1 MSTRLTVTRPFHVR
15 QGARGRREMEQGEA
29 RTAEAAARVPRVSR
43 LMALA
48 IRFDGLIRDGVV
60 TDQAEL
66 ARLGHVTRARLTQI
80 MNLLNL
86 APDIQEEVL
95 FCRRR
100 REAGIRSANVTVG
113 PSQPSGI
120 GGSSGGCGARWGRG
134 TPGSSPALQSAGGR
148 GPSLA
153 QPQNLSSFRMSPGTL
168 PSITRYSCQSTSD
181 PRKTPCPLEGSYSN
195 THSSP
200 YLLLNREV

>member
-1 MSTRLTVTRPFHVR
+1 MSTKLTVTRPFHVR
-15 QGARGRREMEQGEA
+15 QGARGRRELEQGEA

-95 FCRRR
+95 FLPPTERGRDPISERDCRPIAAELNWRNQRR
-100 REAGIRSANVTVG
+100 MWRQR
-113 PSQPSGI
+113 
-120 GGSSGGCGARWGRG
+120 RG
-134 TPGSSPALQSAGGR
+134 
-148 GPSLA
+148 
-153 QPQNLSSFRMSPGTL
+153 
-168 PSITRYSCQSTSD
+168 
-181 PRKTPCPLEGSYSN
+181 
-195 THSSP
+195 
-200 YLLLNREV
+200 